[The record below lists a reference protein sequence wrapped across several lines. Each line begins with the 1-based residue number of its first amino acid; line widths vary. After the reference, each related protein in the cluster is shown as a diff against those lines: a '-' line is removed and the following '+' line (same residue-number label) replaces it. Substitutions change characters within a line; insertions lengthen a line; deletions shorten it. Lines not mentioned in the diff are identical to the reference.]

1 MDFEFCDLKGLLYI
15 LIITGLLLSL
25 TGMAYSA
32 DPGEGPIEEVRL
44 TLSFEPGVP
53 EPVETGLYSV
63 ILATLNDVL
72 IENQSSGAASLRRHT
87 EQVSLALKEGLN
99 VVLEP
104 KGFSLREIRLDIA
117 HITTVEIGIVPAGG
131 VSGEPGPACT
141 GLEIELDPGE
151 VSDFWHPVFL
161 ESLEAV
167 RADAEAYYL
176 HYTLGLPLVAADKS
190 FITNAIAPFISDT
203 SPVSAAFPHY
213 TLTNELDIAETSI
226 LTIRFSEPVDH
237 VRILRV
243 RMSGDTVPNVVLDG
257 LREAI
262 TSHSDIAVGMPRLLV
277 QDNLAGIGEYFAAI
291 VKTEEAAQFFDAD
304 TSIDFSYEDED
315 DSLIVLCEVRSGT
328 YDINLR
334 GYIDFGLEDADSGEV
349 EGRVGYF
356 MTRDFELMVVLNLY
370 TTDMTLEP
378 DALIGWRPRE
388 GSFFAG
394 GYDIDAKDHKFFFS
408 QRLGENFFCEGEI
421 FGEDDRS
428 QYGILYRFHQ
438 YFSGGLYATGDG
450 DYWFRTTFRL

>member
-1 MDFEFCDLKGLLYI
+1 MNGLLYI
-15 LIITGLLLSL
+15 LIITGLLFSL
-25 TGMAYSA
+25 TGTAYSA
-32 DPGEGPIEEVRL
+32 DPEEGQVEEVRL

-53 EPVETGLYSV
+53 EPIETGLHSV

-72 IENQSSGAASLRRHT
+72 IENQSSPVASLRRHT

-117 HITTVEIGIVPAGG
+117 QTTIAEIGIVPAGG

-151 VSDFWHPVFL
+151 VNDFWHPVFR

-176 HYTLGLPLVAADKS
+176 HYTLGLPLVATDKS
-190 FITNAIAPFISDT
+190 FINNAIAPFISDT
-203 SPVSAAFPHY
+203 SPVSGAFPHY
-213 TLTNELDIAETSI
+213 SLSNELDIAETSI
-226 LTIRFSEPVDH
+226 LTIRLSEPVDR

-243 RMSGDTVPNVVLDG
+243 SMSGDTVPNVVLDR
-257 LREAI
+257 LRDAI
-262 TSHSDIAVGMPRLLV
+262 TSHSDVAVGMPRSLV
-277 QDNLAGIGEYFAAI
+277 QDDLARIGGYFAAL
-291 VKTEEAAQFFDAD
+291 VESEETAQFFDAD
-304 TSIDFSYEDED
+304 ASIDFNYEDED

-334 GYIDFGLEDADSGEV
+334 GYIDFGLEDADSSEV
-349 EGRVGYF
+349 EGRIGYF
-356 MTRDFELMVVLNLY
+356 MTHNFELMFVLNLY

-378 DALIGWRPRE
+378 DALIGWRPKE
-388 GSFFAG
+388 GTFFAG

-408 QRLGENFFCEGEI
+408 QRLGGNFFCEGEI

-438 YFSGGLYATGDG
+438 YFSGGLYATGGG